1 MTDPSAN
8 KGEWSELYAIGYLI
22 THGGGYA
29 ADELTQLDKTIFY
42 KVLEII
48 DNPTGSLE
56 TIYKLNE

>member
-22 THGGGYA
+22 TQGGGYA

-42 KVLEII
+42 KVLEIV

-56 TIYKLNE
+56 TME